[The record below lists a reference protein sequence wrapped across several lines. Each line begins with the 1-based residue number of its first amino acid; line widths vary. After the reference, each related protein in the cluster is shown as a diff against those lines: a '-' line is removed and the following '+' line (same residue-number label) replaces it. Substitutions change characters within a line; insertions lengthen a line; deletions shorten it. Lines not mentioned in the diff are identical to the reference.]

1 MTDGHHFNNILL
13 GGRGGTVS
21 SAAAASAAAWSILGF
36 GTKIGYREMTSWLAN
51 F

>member
-21 SAAAASAAAWSILGF
+21 SSSASAAAWSILGF
-36 GTKIGYREMTSWLAN
+36 GPKIGYREMTSWLAN

>member
-21 SAAAASAAAWSILGF
+21 FPSLASADAFPISRVSSRVTARCRNL
-36 GTKIGYREMTSWLAN
+36 
-51 F
+51 